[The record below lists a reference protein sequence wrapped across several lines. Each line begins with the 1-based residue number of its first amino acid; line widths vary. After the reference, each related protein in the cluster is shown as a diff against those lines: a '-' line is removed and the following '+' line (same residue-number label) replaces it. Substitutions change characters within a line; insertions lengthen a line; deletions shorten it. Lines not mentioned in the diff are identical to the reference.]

1 MAVMVDMPALT
12 AYTLIWRLDES
23 HFVLTSAARVSFVCL
38 SVSLI
43 TLAVPIASHFLVK
56 RRAFSRQKCNC
67 ETRGSHIF
75 LYIGARASIIF
86 YMSSG
91 RDYIREYLSYLRV
104 EKGLA
109 ENSLVAYRTDLAKLK
124 EWAGKNGLELLKITR
139 TDLREWM
146 IDLSGR
152 MLSENSKRRLL
163 SSLRGFYKFLM
174 FEGHL
179 TENPA
184 ENLDSPAK
192 SFYLPKFLNQA
203 DVEKLL
209 SQPDTSTETGLR
221 DRALLELMYS
231 SGLRVSEAVNI
242 QIKDVDL
249 DGGVLTTTGK
259 GSKTRRLPVGTSA
272 AEWVK
277 SYLAYRRKHDNTG
290 SQNLFVTPAGKP
302 LTRQGI
308 HSMIREYADKCGL
321 EGVSPHTLRHS
332 FATHLVQNRADIRS
346 VQQMLGHADIS
357 TTQIYTHITDSHL
370 KKAYENFHPRSRPS
384 PDKPEAD
391 S

>member
-1 MAVMVDMPALT
+1 
-12 AYTLIWRLDES
+12 
-23 HFVLTSAARVSFVCL
+23 
-38 SVSLI
+38 
-43 TLAVPIASHFLVK
+43 
-56 RRAFSRQKCNC
+56 
-67 ETRGSHIF
+67 
-75 LYIGARASIIF
+75 
-86 YMSSG
+86 MSSG

-109 ENSLVAYRTDLAKLK
+109 ENSLTAYRTDLAKLK
-124 EWAGKNGLELLKITR
+124 EWAEKHRFDLLRITR
-139 TDLREWM
+139 TDLREWL
-146 IDLSGR
+146 IDLSGQ

-174 FEGHL
+174 FEGHI

-184 ENLDSPAK
+184 ENLDSPRK

-203 DVEKLL
+203 DVERLL
-209 SQPDTSTETGLR
+209 SQPDPSTETGLR
-221 DRALLELMYS
+221 DRAILELMYS
-231 SGLRVSEAVNI
+231 SGLRVSEAVGM
-242 QIKDVDL
+242 QIKDIDL

-259 GSKTRRLPVGTSA
+259 GSKTRRVPVGKSA

-277 SYLAYRRKHDNTG
+277 SYLAHRRKHDNTEAQ
-290 SQNLFVTPAGKP
+290 SLFVAPNGRP
-302 LTRQGI
+302 LNRQLI
-308 HSMIREYADKCGL
+308 HAMIKEYAEKCGL

-370 KKAYENFHPRSRPS
+370 KKSYERFHPRA
-384 PDKPEAD
+384 KGEK
-391 S
+391 